1 MPHPTDADCVFCKIV
16 AGTIPCFKLHDDDK
30 TIAFMDIN
38 PANEGHALAVAKGHW
53 PTVHDIPA
61 EVIGDVAV
69 TAKRVAAAVQKTLAP
84 DGINVFYDNVGG
96 EILEAALDNL
106 ALGLPGLGLGRLD
119 LHSLAARVA
128 ARRAPAVA
136 VGRKAAVARGDCRRP
151 TL

>member
-84 DGINVFYDNVGG
+84 DGINLLQANGPGAAQSVPHLHIH
-96 EILEAALDNL
+96 ILPRWKDDGLLINWHPKPGDMAAI
-106 ALGLPGLGLGRLD
+106 
-119 LHSLAARVA
+119 
-128 ARRAPAVA
+128 
-136 VGRKAAVARGDCRRP
+136 KAIYERI
-151 TL
+151 LKNM